1 LAKTLIVAEETWTPE
16 RTKLKRPSEWLI
28 SALRLTGAPWVVGR
42 VMSGQ
47 ALLGERLWRPLAPNG
62 FADDESA
69 WIDGLSQ
76 RVDIASNFAGGVA
89 DRLDPVALVEAGLG
103 PLASAETRNTVAR
116 AESRAQALTL
126 LLMAP
131 EFLRR

>member
-1 LAKTLIVAEETWTPE
+1 
-16 RTKLKRPSEWLI
+16 
-28 SALRLTGAPWVVGR
+28 
-42 VMSGQ
+42 MSGQ
-47 ALLGERLWRPLAPNG
+47 ALLGEPLWRPPAPNG

-76 RVDIASNFAGGVA
+76 RVDVADNFASRA
-89 DRLDPVALVEAGLG
+89 AERLDPVALVEAGLG

-116 AESRAQALTL
+116 AQSRAQALVL
-126 LLMAP
+126 LLMSP